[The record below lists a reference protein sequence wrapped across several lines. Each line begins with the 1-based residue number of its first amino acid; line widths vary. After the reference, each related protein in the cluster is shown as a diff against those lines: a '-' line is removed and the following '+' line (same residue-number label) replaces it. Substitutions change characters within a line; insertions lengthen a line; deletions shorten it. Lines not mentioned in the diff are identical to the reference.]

1 MSSVVASPNLSP
13 ELHSKLTREL
23 GRRLVWGGLSY
34 ALFATLFT
42 PQLGSARS
50 AGWAISSALAL
61 LGVMRTLCSLA
72 VARATEA
79 EVEREGKRLVTVAML
94 QSTVFGVFVATAFLS
109 VYGSTVSE
117 CLMLVGVAGLSSV
130 SASLFSPIPRLAW
143 MHLGAQLGPS
153 YVWAIFAGPRYG
165 WLLGAFVVI
174 HLISIIQLVRMQG
187 ENSRVMFAAQM
198 ALEKQSADLR
208 QARDEAEKASSAR
221 MRFLAHMSHEI
232 RTPLNGVIGLAQVL
246 GDTPLTDRQRSLLD
260 DLSRSGRHLLAV
272 VNDIL
277 DLGKVNSG
285 MLTLERVRFHLPH
298 LIRDV
303 TGPATVLAEAKKLR
317 FDTRSADGTPLEVE
331 GDPVRIRQVI
341 SNLLSNAVKF
351 TERGEVT
358 LTVSAPRPG
367 WVRVAV
373 ADTGIGLSAT
383 QVTGLFQDFHQ
394 VDSSTT
400 RRFGGTGLGLA
411 ISYRLVELMGGRFE
425 VDSRPGKGSLFSFE
439 IPLPASERASSSLAD
454 VGEISTLPEGI
465 RVLIAEDNAINR
477 RVTESMVAK
486 PGIQVDAA
494 ENGRIALE
502 LHLANP
508 YDIILMDCQMPEMDG
523 FKATELIR
531 ALPGRL
537 SLTPILGVT
546 ASAFEEDGERCKLA
560 GMDGHVTKPVNR
572 ETLIR
577 AMTQAL
583 KMRSSEGA

>member
-1 MSSVVASPNLSP
+1 
-13 ELHSKLTREL
+13 
-23 GRRLVWGGLSY
+23 
-34 ALFATLFT
+34 
-42 PQLGSARS
+42 
-50 AGWAISSALAL
+50 
-61 LGVMRTLCSLA
+61 
-72 VARATEA
+72 
-79 EVEREGKRLVTVAML
+79 
-94 QSTVFGVFVATAFLS
+94 
-109 VYGSTVSE
+109 
-117 CLMLVGVAGLSSV
+117 
-130 SASLFSPIPRLAW
+130 
-143 MHLGAQLGPS
+143 
-153 YVWAIFAGPRYG
+153 
-165 WLLGAFVVI
+165 
-174 HLISIIQLVRMQG
+174 
-187 ENSRVMFAAQM
+187 
-198 ALEKQSADLR
+198 
-208 QARDEAEKASSAR
+208 
-221 MRFLAHMSHEI
+221 
-232 RTPLNGVIGLAQVL
+232 
-246 GDTPLTDRQRSLLD
+246 
-260 DLSRSGRHLLAV
+260 
-272 VNDIL
+272 
-277 DLGKVNSG
+277 
-285 MLTLERVRFHLPH
+285 
-298 LIRDV
+298 
-303 TGPATVLAEAKKLR
+303 
-317 FDTRSADGTPLEVE
+317 
-331 GDPVRIRQVI
+331 
-341 SNLLSNAVKF
+341 
-351 TERGEVT
+351 
-358 LTVSAPRPG
+358 
-367 WVRVAV
+367 V